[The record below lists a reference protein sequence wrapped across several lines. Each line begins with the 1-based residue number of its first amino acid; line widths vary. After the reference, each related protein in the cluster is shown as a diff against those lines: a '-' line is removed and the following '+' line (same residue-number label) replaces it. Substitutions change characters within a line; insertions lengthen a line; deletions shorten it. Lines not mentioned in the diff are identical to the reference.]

1 MCEPRGP
8 LSALLESRP
17 DKGFHEMRNS
27 WVLGTHVRPVC
38 PCSRLHSLGKA
49 ALSTLQRWLHP
60 AIQVSL
66 IPATCVWWLLW
77 CYPNGPQCGWSWCI
91 GGNFFKL
98 SIIKIKKNRFRH
110 HLRKSCVRTKCCQL
124 GFPAPPRLGPHLSP
138 LCHRCSCSSQRWFRW
153 SQHLILL
160 HMIVLVKSVTISSST
175 KGLHILCF

>member
-98 SIIKIKKNRFRH
+98 SIIKIKKKIGSGTIYENPV
-110 HLRKSCVRTKCCQL
+110 CEPNAANW
-124 GFPAPPRLGPHLSP
+124 GF
-138 LCHRCSCSSQRWFRW
+138 
-153 SQHLILL
+153 LL
-160 HMIVLVKSVTISSST
+160 HPGWVPICHHFAIAAPVVHRDGSDDCNI
-175 KGLHILCF
+175 